1 MRVRAV
7 GVGESGV
14 PWMAA
19 SSCSARRRES
29 IELREGTPSASSG
42 VRSPDAGLDVGDWE
56 RCWSDDV
63 MLIRMAWDVGV
74 VNSPSSLSP
83 IRVLVNCQKQ
93 ILTQVCLSSE
103 SCQYCVSVKIQ
114 N

>member
-42 VRSPDAGLDVGDWE
+42 VRSPDAGLDVGDIVAL
-56 RCWSDDV
+56 SYSG
-63 MLIRMAWDVGV
+63 VGKLSKA
-74 VNSPSSLSP
+74 NIDSSLS
-83 IRVLVNCQKQ
+83 IV
-93 ILTQVCLSSE
+93 
-103 SCQYCVSVKIQ
+103 
-114 N
+114 